1 MGEKMRFIIID
12 STKFIGKFSVYD
24 TILEIETAC
33 HNYATA
39 KSLCAEWNKSCNIC
53 EACECNPC
61 DCHGSQ
67 DSQ

>member
-1 MGEKMRFIIID
+1 MRYIIIE
-12 STKFIGKFSVYD
+12 STKFIGKFSIYD
-24 TILEIETAC
+24 TILEVETSC

-39 KSLCAEWNKSCNIC
+39 KSLCTEWNKSCNIC
-53 EACECNPC
+53 EACECDPC